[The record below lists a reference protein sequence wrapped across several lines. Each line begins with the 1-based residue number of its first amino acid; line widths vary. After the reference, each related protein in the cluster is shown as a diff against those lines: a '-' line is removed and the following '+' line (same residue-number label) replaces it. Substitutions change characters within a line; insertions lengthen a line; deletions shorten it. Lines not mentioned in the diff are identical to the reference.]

1 MGMFLIIWDQL
12 FGTFQPELSPQEYQ
26 PTRYGLTKPMEKT
39 GPVDI
44 IFHEWQAIGQDLH
57 RKDIGLKEK
66 WQYVFGPPG
75 WSHDGSR
82 LTSEQLRDTE
92 NIDSLDFAR
101 DPQF

>member
-1 MGMFLIIWDQL
+1 MFLIIWDQL
-12 FGTFQPELSPQEYQ
+12 FGTFQAELPTQEYEAVK
-26 PTRYGLTKPMEKT
+26 YGLTKPLEAK

-44 IFHEWQAIGQDLH
+44 VFHEWQAIGQDLA
-57 RKDIGLKEK
+57 RDDIGWKEK

-82 LTSEQLRDTE
+82 LTSDQLREAET
-92 NIDSLDFAR
+92 IDSLDFAT